1 MNENNFKTCSGSSS
15 GSVETSLYCIEMP
28 AHRAATEEDGD
39 FIVLTWIN
47 VLKEGPIEKRYK
59 YPGMA
64 QTGNQ
69 MIGSKTR
76 KKMDLLEGKSMTP
89 LLGETIFSSF
99 PLSNLVSAP
108 WTFSADRAAF
118 EDL

>member
-1 MNENNFKTCSGSSS
+1 MNENIFIKTCSGSSS

-59 YPGMA
+59 YPG
-64 QTGNQ
+64 
-69 MIGSKTR
+69 
-76 KKMDLLEGKSMTP
+76 
-89 LLGETIFSSF
+89 
-99 PLSNLVSAP
+99 
-108 WTFSADRAAF
+108 RAHAIK
-118 EDL
+118 